1 MGPLKP
7 RTRRNGAANK
17 GGVAERG
24 PERSEDRKCPLR
36 SVVAAARFRVD
47 LSTATASGVERFS
60 RLEDTVRD
68 HDQASHH
75 RGDDLFG
82 PLTIAS

>member
-7 RTRRNGAANK
+7 RTRRNGAAKK

-36 SVVAAARFRVD
+36 SAVAAARFRVD
-47 LSTATASGVERFS
+47 LSTAT
-60 RLEDTVRD
+60 
-68 HDQASHH
+68 
-75 RGDDLFG
+75 DLG
-82 PLTIAS
+82 GEAAQSTSLHVNTNRQLPTSARS